1 MLRVPPPIIP
11 PIKTLLV
18 DDDPMV
24 QQVNRDYVEAVEGFR
39 VVATARTA
47 REALEAVRRFKPDL
61 VLLDIFLPD
70 QDGVTTLKEIR
81 RQEIQADVIVLS
93 AAHDARTIQDV
104 VRYGAVDYII
114 KPFRF
119 ERLEAALEAY
129 RALRLKLTATNR
141 LSQDQLDQMLRGQ
154 GTQAEILPKGLSEA
168 TLRQVQS
175 FLQASGSPVT
185 AAEAA
190 ENLGMARVTARRYLD
205 YLVKLRR
212 VRLEVQYGSVGRPQN
227 RYRPL

>member
-1 MLRVPPPIIP
+1 MPPIR
-11 PIKTLLV
+11 TLVV

-24 QQVNRDYVEAVEGFR
+24 QQVNRDYVEAVNGFR

-47 REALEAVRRFKPDL
+47 REALEAVRQLKPDL
-61 VLLDIFLPD
+61 VLLDIYLPD

-81 RQEIQADVIVLS
+81 RQEIPADVIVLS
-93 AAHDARTIQDV
+93 AAQDARTIQDV

-119 ERLEAALEAY
+119 ERLQAALESY
-129 RALRLKLTATNR
+129 RALKLKLTATNT

-154 GTQAEILPKGLSEA
+154 PNQGDSLPKGLNEA
-168 TLRQVQS
+168 TLRQILA
-175 FLQASGSPVT
+175 FLESHGASIT

-190 ENLGMARVTARRYLD
+190 EALGMARVTVRRYLD

-212 VRLEVQYGSVGRPQN
+212 ARLEIQYGSVGRPQN
-227 RYRPL
+227 RYRAV